1 MVKVL
6 GISDEVTTCEL
17 CGKANLKCT
26 VALDLTGEGSEPVY
40 YGRDCAG
47 MVKYGKKTSANTARV
62 VREYEDERH
71 AAEKAV
77 RDAAWKTE
85 TARWESFLSVN
96 GKGGDTFTRIQ
107 SLGGFKAARAM
118 YTAQVAA

>member
-47 MVKYGKKTSANTARV
+47 MVKYGKKSSGNTVKV
-62 VREYEDERH
+62 VREFEDEQRVAKEQERR
-71 AAEKAV
+71 AA
-77 RDAAWKTE
+77 RDAE
-85 TARWESFLSVN
+85 FARWDAFLKAH
-96 GKGGDTFTRIQ
+96 GTGGDVFTRIQ
-107 SLGGFKAARAM
+107 SLGGFAKARAL
-118 YTAQVAA
+118 YVAS

>member
-26 VALDLTGEGSEPVY
+26 VALDLTGEGSGPVF

-47 MVKYGKKTSANTARV
+47 MVKYSKKSSSNAAKV
-62 VREYEDERH
+62 VREFEEAKREAEEKQRR
-71 AAEKAV
+71 AAQDAEFSRWDAFLKA
-77 RDAAWKTE
+77 
-85 TARWESFLSVN
+85 N
-96 GKGGDTFTRIQ
+96 GKGGDVFSRIQ

-118 YTAQVAA
+118 YAAQ